1 MNEAVVAQGKDFS
14 VMSDCMAM
22 DNSQNSIVDLFAKPV
37 DLDTFLPN
45 CAACPKQVPLRRIMG
60 RDAIRT
66 RHTCSAACEKIV
78 READKL
84 RTSKKMCRN
93 CRHPSSPEERKDFI
107 AWRKS
112 RGDLQQRAGN
122 PERWPQTKGSR
133 IALARGLREALEFL
147 KEEATFKQEV
157 ASFVESMKILI
168 DEGAAHKRTLRTGGD
183 STAVSEGDENGIE
196 RSA

>member
-1 MNEAVVAQGKDFS
+1 MNTSASGPEQPSNEIGQT
-14 VMSDCMAM
+14 VM
-22 DNSQNSIVDLFAKPV
+22 PV

-78 READKL
+78 READRL

-93 CRHPSSPEERKDFI
+93 CRHPSTPEERKEFI

-112 RGDLQQRAGN
+112 RGDLREKVGK
-122 PERWPQTKGSR
+122 PERWPETKGAR
-133 IALARGLREALEFL
+133 IRLTQGLRKAVDLL
-147 KEEATFKQEV
+147 KEEAAFKPEV
-157 ASFVESMKILI
+157 AQFVEEMQILV
-168 DEGAAHKRTLRTGGD
+168 DGGAADKRTLRTGGD
-183 STAVSEGDENGIE
+183 STAVSEGDDNGIE
-196 RSA
+196 R